1 MARPIALITG
11 VTGQDGGYLASLLT
25 AKGYDVHGLR
35 RRTSSSDAETSDGI
49 GANRKYLPGV
59 TLHFGDMTD
68 AASIMRVLGDVKP
81 DEVYNLAAQS
91 HVHVSFEKP
100 SYTAS
105 VNALGCLHVLEGM
118 RLLGLL
124 KTARFYQASTS
135 EMYGDTSI
143 APQSEAT
150 PFHPRSP
157 YAISKLF
164 AHLTTVNY
172 REAYGAHASSGICFN
187 HEGPTRGPHFVTRKI
202 TMAVA
207 RWAKGERTPLKLGN
221 LSSRRD
227 WGHVRDFV
235 EGMWLMLQQPHGDD
249 YVLATGTQHTVR
261 DAAAAAF
268 RCIGIDVVWQGAGLD
283 EKGIN
288 AKSGETLLE
297 VDPAFFRPAEVNQ
310 LIGDA
315 SKARRVLGWQPR
327 TGFEDLIREMVESD
341 LARLTP
347 RQASAN

>member
-1 MARPIALITG
+1 MSRPIALITG

-35 RRTSSSDAETSDGI
+35 RRTSSSDAETSDGQ
-49 GANRKYLPGV
+49 GTNRKYLPGV
-59 TLHFGDMTD
+59 TLHYGDMTD
-68 AASIMRVLGDVKP
+68 AASVMRVLGEVKP

-105 VNALGCLHVLEGM
+105 VNALGCLHILEGL
-118 RLLGLL
+118 RLLGML
-124 KTARFYQASTS
+124 KHTRFYQASTS
-135 EMYGDTSI
+135 EMYGDTSV

-202 TMAVA
+202 TLAVA

-235 EGMWLMLQQPHGDD
+235 EGMWLMLQQPKGDD
-249 YVLATGTQHTVR
+249 YVLATGIQHTVR
-261 DAAAAAF
+261 EAVGFAF
-268 RCIGIDVVWQGAGLD
+268 RCIGVEVAWEGEGLSERGRD
-283 EKGIN
+283 ARTNE
-288 AKSGETLLE
+288 LLVE

-310 LIGDA
+310 LLGEA
-315 SKARRVLGWQPR
+315 SKARKQLGWTPK
-327 TGFEDLIREMVESD
+327 TGFEGLIREMVDSD
-341 LARLTP
+341 VAKLGAAPQRG
-347 RQASAN
+347 